1 MSSALRDAAEEYLRM
16 RRDLGYKLAVQGHHL
31 RNFVSYLEATDAPTV
46 TIERAV
52 AWATSAGTDATY
64 WGDRVSVAR
73 QFARH
78 LQLTD
83 AACEVPPAR
92 LLPVRRR
99 RAIPYLYEPE
109 EITAL
114 MQAAGKLK
122 RPPHPATCQT
132 LIGLLAVTGM
142 RAGEALALDRDDV
155 DTRHGLL
162 RIIDSKFG
170 KSREVAVDA
179 SVIDALDAY
188 GRLRDRRFPRPRTE
202 AFFVSTAG
210 TRLFLS
216 CVDRTFAKL
225 VATVGLKARSPGC
238 RPRLHDFRHSFAV
251 RTLLDWHAAGVD
263 VHARLPTLSTYLGH
277 VSPATTYYYLS
288 AAPELLAL
296 VAKRLEPTEGAAS

>member
-1 MSSALRDAAEEYLRM
+1 MVHPGS
-16 RRDLGYKLAVQGHHL
+16 RRTELPDGEPERTAGRTRPERPGPGATARPLPLGA
-31 RNFVSYLEATDAPTV
+31 ST
-46 TIERAV
+46 
-52 AWATSAGTDATY
+52 GTDATY
-64 WGDRVSVAR
+64 WGDRLSVAR

-78 LQLTD
+78 LRLTD

-114 MQAAGKLK
+114 MGAAGTLK
-122 RPPHPATCQT
+122 RPPNPATCRT
-132 LIGLLAVTGM
+132 LIGLLSVTGM
-142 RAGEALALDRDDV
+142 RVGEALALDRDDV

-170 KSREVAVDA
+170 KSREVTLQA
-179 SVIDALDAY
+179 STIDALAAY
-188 GRLRDRRFPRPRTE
+188 ARIRDRFVPHPRSA
-202 AFFVSTAG
+202 AFFGSTAG
-210 TRLFLS
+210 TRLFRS
-216 CVDRTFAKL
+216 CVDRMFAKL
-225 VATVGLKARSPGC
+225 VATVGLEPRSPGC

-263 VHARLPTLSTYLGH
+263 VQARLPILSTYLEH

-296 VAKRLEPTEGAAS
+296 AAKRLEPTESRVS